1 VKSMTG
7 YGEAA
12 WQGRRVKIGAQIRSL
27 NHRSLDIQ
35 LRLPREY
42 LALDDEI
49 RRKIRDKIGRGRV
62 EVFLTRSAPQGSSRR
77 IELDEELVAHF
88 VKALRILQ
96 RKYGLK
102 GQLDLSLLGSRPE
115 LFRIQEGEGEP
126 RGEKSAVLRVVGAA
140 LRNLE
145 QSRRREGRNLRR
157 DMQLQVRSLRVVC
170 SHLDREAALISARV
184 KDLLLSPQAGN
195 GLEKAAV
202 AEANLK
208 GDIHEEVVR
217 LQSHLLEL
225 ARTLRSLEPAGK
237 RLEFLLQEVQRELNT
252 IGAKAPQLAV
262 SRWILEGKERV
273 EKIRE
278 QAQNVE

>member
-1 VKSMTG
+1 MTG
-7 YGEAA
+7 YGEAT
-12 WQGRRVKIGAQIRSL
+12 WQQRRIRIAVQVRSL

-42 LALDDEI
+42 LALEEDI
-49 RRKIRDKIGRGRV
+49 RQRIRERIERGRV
-62 EVFLTRSAPQGSSRR
+62 EVFLARSAAHGSSRT
-77 IELDEELVAHF
+77 IELDEELVSQF
-88 VKALRILQ
+88 IRALRGVQ
-96 RKYGLK
+96 KRFGLK

-115 LFRIQEGEGEP
+115 LFRVHEIEVDG
-126 RGEKSAVLRVVGAA
+126 RGEKPLVLRVINAA
-140 LRNLE
+140 LKSLE

-157 DMQLQVRSLRVVC
+157 DMQSQVKYLKGVC
-170 SHLDREAALISARV
+170 AHLEREAGVIAGRL
-184 KDLLLSPQAGN
+184 KKLLLPPPEGN
-195 GLEKAAV
+195 ALPEKAAI

-217 LQSHLLEL
+217 LQSHLTEL
-225 ARTLRSLEPAGK
+225 TRTLRSESPAGK
-237 RLEFLLQEVQRELNT
+237 RVEFLLQEVQREFNT

-262 SRWILEGKERV
+262 SRRVLEGKERV